1 MGKSI
6 NKNTRTES
14 GVTPTKTKSRKAI
27 TWVMVFLLAISG
39 MYMAPKTANAEIKM
53 KNGAFEYKT
62 TVTMAA
68 GSIRYLTIG
77 WQIHARPA
85 CTGPSYMDECDP
97 RTLRGENDFYIV
109 LDRNTPGYTSE
120 VIIDEKAQT
129 VTTIFTWDADAIE
142 QVLSDAGAE
151 WLIQEGGTY
160 YASAVMVSVE
170 GPRDNPVI
178 RKGPFYTLQ
187 GIVNA
192 EGWRVPQDL
201 RSYFDVAFTFEGKS
215 EGYPLTV
222 KYWTYDGTPMR
233 PDEDK
238 GKHPAGAVL
247 QVEFPETLEYNGQTW
262 EIYYSTLRSKRTGR
276 DSWEQ
281 DLSDDN
287 PNNDKVA
294 VRDFTMAFGGV
305 DAIGKYRPQRDPC
318 EQNPSLPQCGGDG
331 GGPDPGTGG
340 SSGSCTWTISAPSGG
355 TRQTGSVMNPNATGQ
370 IAADGPFNV
379 VQGIPTSETTN
390 VRVLGLQYLHQ
401 YDFQQMTG
409 QVTYDCTVNVTYVR
423 TWQYTD
429 YCPIP
434 PGPDGTGGGV
444 VPCPKPTSDQ
454 ISRTYNFTVTRPYSY
469 WAINNVEVFQLNMA
483 TVQNYLL
490 PGGSVTLNPSG
501 YTPPTLQATKTTGVD
516 NHVRPSNAP
525 SLQVPQTSFNGGC
538 CDVPPEIPFDQ
549 HLSYL
554 RNVAESQIQQPEV
567 KNDRVVFNGSTI
579 MNDSWVRG
587 NAPAP
592 SAIPQPSMIGG
603 NVLYRSGLLVSP
615 SLTNRANNPSSGTI
629 YYTKVSE
636 SIGSSSANPSFPINN
651 INSTTVHTPVVIVP
665 YTINDYQY
673 DSRINPTS
681 ENVFVLDRQ
690 FWIRVDNTAQHLN
703 IPGYG
708 YNDYTKYIARKQV
721 QFPFDVYTSNMSYV
735 PKNTWIDI
743 PIGSDTVY
751 FYMPVWVDEGP
762 YTIYFRT
769 IAENAPSIENGQLA
783 ANTNLAYH
791 SAYETVNVYVV
802 GRIYDFRITDIQ
814 DVVWN
819 DVTQAYYVGTKK
831 IDGAN
836 RGNPAWTTLPIRAGS
851 HPTYKNAVPKH
862 GYHIKFDL
870 KTKGNMFGLNDGI
883 RITPTFY
890 YVPKSGTNNS
900 HAQPVDLYYHDG
912 NNKFIKVGS
921 DRDVQRLYVTL
932 ATPERGVSQTDI
944 NNTANYYAS
953 SYPEYLSSTTKQTYV
968 GKYTWEIIPKQLRTL
983 IGTTAELLT
992 PNYPSGAAQQQI
1004 ARSLASVQQW
1014 YGQYTLPAPLYTV
1027 PKGTN
1032 IYNRGPLYEDSD
1044 IFLKNG
1050 YLLVNFKIETIR
1062 NGNVENPYLAYYG
1075 VPRNNQWKREGFTYT
1090 VTDALGKAFTFHD
1103 GDVILFDLDASR
1115 TGDYGSGITH

>member
-1 MGKSI
+1 
-6 NKNTRTES
+6 
-14 GVTPTKTKSRKAI
+14 
-27 TWVMVFLLAISG
+27 
-39 MYMAPKTANAEIKM
+39 MAFFIAVSSLYVIPPDVAEAATIEM
-53 KNGAFEYKT
+53 KNGEFFYAT
-62 TVTMAA
+62 TVKKAT
-68 GSIRYLTIG
+68 SSVRYRTIG
-77 WQIHARPA
+77 WQLHSKPGCPRQP
-85 CTGPSYMDECDP
+85 PSVNDECDP
-97 RTLRGENDFYIV
+97 RATNNGPNDIYIV
-109 LDRNTPGYTSE
+109 LMGGN
-120 VIIDEKAQT
+120 IDEEYEVPDPSNPNEPQIYTKFKWTQQE
-129 VTTIFTWDADAIE
+129 IEDAVRA
-142 QVLSDAGAE
+142 AGAE
-151 WLIQEGGTY
+151 WLIQEGGTL
-160 YASAVMVSVE
+160 YASAVMESVE
-170 GPRDNPVI
+170 GPRDNPVR

-187 GIVNA
+187 GIIKA
-192 EGWRVPQDL
+192 EGWAKPSDL
-201 RSYFDVAFTFEGKS
+201 TQYFDATVTFKGKN

-233 PDEDK
+233 PDDEL
-238 GKHPAGAVL
+238 GNHPAGATLRVR
-247 QVEFPETLEYNGQTW
+247 FPETMEYNGQTW
-262 EIYYSTLRSKRTGR
+262 EIYYSTLRSKLTGR

-294 VRDFTMAFGGV
+294 VRDFTMALGGV
-305 DAIGKYRPQRDPC
+305 DAIGKYRPKKDDDC
-318 EQNPSLPQCGGDG
+318 TTNPNLPGCGGG
-331 GGPDPGTGG
+331 EDPGNPGG
-340 SSGSCTWTISAPSGG
+340 SGSCTWVIGTPSGG

-567 KNDRVVFNGSTI
+567 KNDRVEFNGSTI

-592 SAIPQPSMIGG
+592 SAIPQPSTIGG

-629 YYTKVSE
+629 YYTKVSG
-636 SIGSSSANPSFPINN
+636 SIGSSGANPSFPINN
-651 INSTTVHTPVVIVP
+651 INSTTVHTPVVTHG
-665 YTINDYQY
+665 YTSDDKAHDQ
-673 DSRINPTS
+673 RVNPSAARNTL
-681 ENVFVLDRQ
+681 VLDRP
-690 FWIRVDNTAQHLN
+690 FSVTLSNHGTHRD

-708 YNDYTKYIARKQV
+708 TQTYTKYIKRKEV
-721 QFPFDVYTSNMSYV
+721 LFTFDVYRISDSKYF
-735 PKNTWIDI
+735 PANTWIEI
-743 PIGSDTVY
+743 PAAQQSEVD
-751 FYMPVWVDEGP
+751 FYLPVWVDEGNH
-762 YTIYFRT
+762 TVKFRT
-769 IAENAPSIENGQLA
+769 IAENAPSDSDGQRN
-783 ANTNLAYH
+783 ANEELSYH
-791 SAYETVNVYVV
+791 SAYDTVDVYVV
-802 GRIYDFRITDIQ
+802 GRLYDFRITDISDPVWD
-814 DVVWN
+814 DV
-819 DVTQAYYVGTKK
+819 DKTYYVGARG
-831 IDGAN
+831 IDGQA
-836 RGNPAWTTLPIRAGS
+836 RSDIDASDTLPIRAGS
-851 HPTYKNAVPKH
+851 HPTYRNAIPKH
-862 GYHIKFDL
+862 GYHFKFNV
-870 KTKGNMFGLNDGI
+870 KTKGNMFDYDDGI

-890 YVPKSGTNNS
+890 YVPKTGTNNS
-900 HAQPVDLYYHDG
+900 HVQPVDLYYHDG
-912 NNKFIKVGS
+912 NNKFIKIGS
-921 DRDVQRLYVTL
+921 DRDRTRLYITL
-932 ATPERGVSQTDI
+932 NARDRKVPQSDLQ
-944 NNTANYYAS
+944 NTAPYFG
-953 SYPEYLSSTTKQTYV
+953 LSFADYMNQIANRQVYV
-968 GKYTWEIIPKQLRTL
+968 GKYSWQIIPQYLRTF
-983 IGTTAELLT
+983 IGLNPDATTYGINIP
-992 PNYPSGAAQQQI
+992 PNATADQQY
-1004 ARSLASVQQW
+1004 RSLLSVQQW
-1014 YGQYTLPAPLYTV
+1014 YGQYSLPATLYAV

-1032 IYNRGPLYEDSD
+1032 IYDNGPLYEDSP
-1044 IFLKNG
+1044 IFLRNG
-1050 YLLVNFKIETIR
+1050 YLLVNFQIETLQ
-1062 NGNVENPYLAYYG
+1062 NGDPETPYLRYYNT
-1075 VPRNNQWKREGFTYT
+1075 PHANQWLIEGFNYT
-1090 VTDALGKAFTFHD
+1090 ITDAFGKSFVFHN
-1103 GDVILFDLDASR
+1103 GDVILIDLDASSS
-1115 TGDYGSGITH
+1115 GDYGSGITH